1 MLSCR
6 CNVVIQ
12 KESGVALALA
22 ACVGSGPRRAAGTYL
37 IVLRLGILTLGISH
51 PRHSHAAVMWE
62 DVTSSSQYLPFS
74 RGSRLIS
81 VLVQLVCDDFTLA
94 KGGYNQSSEWQTTK
108 KWRLLRT
115 LFQGFERHIQLRKRS
130 GSRCQLS
137 TYIARTGQIEIF
149 AKKRSK

>member
-74 RGSRLIS
+74 RGSGLIS

-94 KGGYNQSSEWQTTK
+94 KGVTTK
-108 KWRLLRT
+108 A
-115 LFQGFERHIQLRKRS
+115 QS
-130 GSRCQLS
+130 G
-137 TYIARTGQIEIF
+137 
-149 AKKRSK
+149 KPSKNGGY